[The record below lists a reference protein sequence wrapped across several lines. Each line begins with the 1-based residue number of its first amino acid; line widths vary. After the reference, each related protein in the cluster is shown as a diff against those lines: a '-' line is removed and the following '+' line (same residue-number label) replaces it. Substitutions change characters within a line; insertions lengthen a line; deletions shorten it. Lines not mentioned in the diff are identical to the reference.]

1 MMGRYSSGSDDVPDS
16 IPLPSRAAEKW
27 SSDPDSAFWQQ
38 FAVAASPKAFCQS
51 WLSLQCRMV
60 CGIRCAMV
68 LLGPPDQGPYIP
80 MAIWPDAKLSLR
92 HLTGIAESSLK
103 ERRGL
108 LIEVDSQAASEIPFP
123 ETYQIG
129 YPLEVSGKL
138 HGVVVCGVDC
148 QDKKEVQQIMRQ
160 LHWGAAWLE
169 VLLRRSEAVKVAE
182 TNERLQKVLDLIA
195 SALEHEDIQAASMAL
210 VTRLTASL
218 ECDRVSLGFVGRKQV
233 KVCAMSHS
241 ADFGKETNLVRA
253 IGAAMDEAMDQ
264 QTSICYPL
272 PPDSPPFV
280 TREHAELERTHGSG
294 AICTVP
300 LMVQGKNFGALMLE
314 RSREQPFDR
323 ETVELS
329 ETVAAL
335 VGPIL
340 DTKRAEQRWLIRKAA
355 ESFARQLE
363 RLLGPGFLI
372 RKLTVIA
379 LIAITVFLSLFRVD
393 YRVAA
398 PIVIEGTVQRVIAA
412 PFNGFVKEAPVRP
425 GDIVKKGWV
434 ICLLDDRELKL
445 EHVKLST
452 EKEQYRK
459 QHQEAMAKHERAQA
473 RILTAKIDQAAAQI
487 SLVEEKLAYS
497 RIVAPF
503 DSVVMS
509 GDLSQSLGSPVE
521 RGQELFKVAPLDA
534 YRVIIE
540 VDERDISEIKVGQ
553 SSELVLPSMPGKAF
567 PFAVEKIT
575 PVSTA
580 KEGRNYFR
588 VEGQMEQ
595 ALAGLRPGMEGI
607 GKISI
612 DRRKLIWVWTHEM
625 IDWLRLQFWR
635 WLP

>member
-1 MMGRYSSGSDDVPDS
+1 
-16 IPLPSRAAEKW
+16 
-27 SSDPDSAFWQQ
+27 
-38 FAVAASPKAFCQS
+38 
-51 WLSLQCRMV
+51 
-60 CGIRCAMV
+60 MV
-68 LLGPPDQGPYIP
+68 LLGQPDQGPFTP
-80 MAIWPDAKLSLR
+80 LAVWPDAKLSLH

-108 LIEVDSQAASEIPFP
+108 LIETNSQSAPEKPFP
-123 ETYQIG
+123 ETYQIA

-138 HGVVVCGVDC
+138 HGVVVCGVDQ
-148 QDKKEVQQIMRQ
+148 QDKKEVQQMMRQ

-169 VLLRRSEAVKVAE
+169 VLLRRSEAMKAAE
-182 TNERLQKVLDLIA
+182 ANERLQKVLNLIA
-195 SALEHEDIQAASMAL
+195 SALEHEDVQAASMAL
-210 VTRLTASL
+210 VTRLAASL
-218 ECDRVSLGFVGRKQV
+218 ECDRVSLGFLGHKQV
-233 KVCAMSHS
+233 KVGAMSHS

-253 IGAAMDEAMDQ
+253 IGAAMDEAVDQ
-264 QTSICYPL
+264 QASIVYPL
-272 PPDSPPFV
+272 PPDALPLV
-280 TREHAELERTHGSG
+280 TREHGELEQQYGSG

-300 LMVQGKNFGALMLE
+300 LVVQGKNFGALTLE
-314 RSREQPFDR
+314 RQVERPFDR
-323 ETVELS
+323 ETVELC

-335 VGPIL
+335 VGPIM
-340 DTKRAEQRWLIRKAA
+340 DVKRAEQRWLIRKAA
-355 ESFARQLE
+355 DSSVRQLE
-363 RLLGPGFLI
+363 RLLGPGYLI
-372 RKLTVIA
+372 RKLILIA
-379 LIAITVFLSLFRVD
+379 LIAVVVFFSFFRVD

-425 GDIVKKGWV
+425 GDIVKKGAV
-434 ICLLDDRELKL
+434 LCTLDDRELKL
-445 EHVKLST
+445 EQVKLST
-452 EKEQYRK
+452 EQEQYGK

-473 RILTAKIDQAAAQI
+473 RILKAKIDQAAAQI
-487 SLVEEKLAYS
+487 SLIEEKLERS

-534 YRVIIE
+534 YRVMIE
-540 VDERDISEIKVGQ
+540 VDERDIKEIRVGQ

-588 VEGQMEQ
+588 VEGRMEQ
-595 ALAGLRPGMEGI
+595 ALVGLRPGMEGI
-607 GKISI
+607 GKITV

-625 IDWLRLQFWR
+625 IDWLRLQLWR
-635 WLP
+635 WMP

>member
-1 MMGRYSSGSDDVPDS
+1 MPSGAGVNSSSH
-16 IPLPSRAAEKW
+16 
-27 SSDPDSAFWQQ
+27 PDSAFWQQ
-38 FAVAASPKAFCQS
+38 FAVAATPKAFCQS

-60 CGIRCAMV
+60 GGIRCAMV
-68 LLGPPDQGPYIP
+68 LLGPPDQGPFTP
-80 MAIWPDAKLSLR
+80 MAIWPDAKLSLH
-92 HLTGIAESSLK
+92 HLTGIAENSLK

-108 LIEVDSQAASEIPFP
+108 LLQTDSQGAPEKPFP

-138 HGVVVCGVDC
+138 HGVVVCGVDR

-169 VLLRRSEAVKVAE
+169 VLLRRSEAVKAAE
-182 TNERLQKVLDLIA
+182 ANERLQKVLDLMA

-210 VTRLTASL
+210 VTRLAASL
-218 ECDRVSLGFVGRKQV
+218 ECDRVSLGFVGRRRV
-233 KVCAMSHS
+233 KVSAMSHS

-253 IGAAMDEAMDQ
+253 IGAAMDEAVDQ
-264 QTSICYPL
+264 QASICYPL
-272 PPDSPPFV
+272 PPDSLPFV
-280 TREHAELERTHGSG
+280 TREHGELERQYGSG

-300 LMVQGKNFGALMLE
+300 LVVQGKNFGALTLE
-314 RSREQPFDR
+314 RPGERPFER
-323 ETVELS
+323 ETVELC

-335 VGPIL
+335 IGPIL
-340 DTKRAEQRWLIRKAA
+340 DAKRAEQRWLVRKAA

-363 RLLGPGFLI
+363 RLLGQGYLI
-372 RKLTVIA
+372 RKLIVIA
-379 LIAITVFLSLFRVD
+379 LIAVTAFFYFFQVD

-398 PIVIEGTVQRVIAA
+398 PIIIEGTVQRVIAA

-425 GDIVKKGWV
+425 GDIVRKGALL
-434 ICLLDDRELKL
+434 CTLDDRELQL

-452 EKEQYRK
+452 EREQYGK
-459 QHQEAMAKHERAQA
+459 QHQEAMAKHERAQT
-473 RILTAKIDQAAAQI
+473 RILKAKIDQTMARI
-487 SLVEEKLAYS
+487 SLIEEKLTRS

-521 RGQELFKVAPLDA
+521 RGQELYKMAPLDA

-540 VDERDISEIKVGQ
+540 VDERDIKEIKVGQ
-553 SSELVLPSMPGKAF
+553 SSELVLPSMPGKVF

-580 KEGRNYFR
+580 REGRNYFR
-588 VEGQMEQ
+588 VEGRMEQ
-595 ALAGLRPGMEGI
+595 VLAGLRPGMEGI
-607 GKISI
+607 GKITI
-612 DRRKLIWVWTHEM
+612 DRRKLVWVWTHEM
-625 IDWLRLQFWR
+625 VDWLRLQLWR
-635 WLP
+635 WMP